1 MDIKIIAAMDADRA
15 IGRKNRL
22 PWKLPSDLRHFQRTT
37 LNKVIVMGY
46 TTFESLPGVLPDRE
60 HWVLSNKTRSLPDGV
75 ALFHSI
81 DEVIAQAT
89 ERGLGEL
96 MVVGGAKVY
105 EQFLPLASEL
115 ILTQIET
122 EVEDADTY
130 FPEWGGLGFNIH
142 QCLTGKRQEKDEYNF
157 EFEYWVK
164 RK

>member
-22 PWKLPSDLRHFQRTT
+22 PWRLPSDLRHFKRTT
-37 LNKVIVMGY
+37 LNKVIVMGH

-60 HWVLSNKTRSLPDGV
+60 HWVLSSKTRSLPDGV
-75 ALFHSI
+75 VLFRSI
-81 DEVIAQAT
+81 DELIAKAND
-89 ERGLGEL
+89 RGLDEL

-122 EVEDADTY
+122 EVEGADTY
-130 FPEWGGLGFNIH
+130 FPDWDGLGFTVK
-142 QCLTGKRQEKDEYNF
+142 QCLVGKRQEKDEHNF

-164 RK
+164 SK